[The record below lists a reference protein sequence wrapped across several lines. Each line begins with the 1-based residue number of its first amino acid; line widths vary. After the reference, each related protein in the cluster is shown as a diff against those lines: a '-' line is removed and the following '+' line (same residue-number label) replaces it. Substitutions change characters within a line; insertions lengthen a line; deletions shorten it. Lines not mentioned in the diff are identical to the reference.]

1 MKMAIAKG
9 VKVFM
14 FLLLAAGLFASGYFW
29 ALRERDGGPSGSA
42 RAEDTEKIKGMEG
55 MQGMQGMAPGT
66 VMISPDKQQLVGV
79 RTAMVERRPMSRTVR
94 TVGTITYDETKL
106 TRLHSK
112 SEGWVEKLYVNYTGK
127 LVEKGQP
134 LFTIYSPDLLATQQ
148 EYLLA
153 LKSQERLA
161 ASSLPEVRSGAASL
175 VEASKKRLAL
185 WDISEKQIHDLGE
198 RGEPQRTL
206 TLYAPHSGFVIKKD
220 IYEGMRVMPDRELYA
235 IADLSTVWVNVD
247 IYESEIPF
255 VKVGQPATIGLS
267 YYSDSFN
274 GKVSYIFP
282 YLDEKT
288 RTAKVRLEFPNSGFK
303 LKPEMY
309 VNAEIKIDAGRN
321 LAIPGE
327 SVLDS
332 GMRKVVFI
340 DKGNGH
346 FEPKEVKLG
355 ARMDGYY
362 QVLSGL
368 EEGQRIASS
377 SAFLLDSESRLSE
390 AMGAMAGMPG
400 MEGMKGMEGMQGM
413 QGMKG
418 TEGTKGME
426 GMKDMKMDAPM
437 KAGPAEKKVGDLTL
451 NLSTSPEKT
460 KAGEN
465 MLRLKVIDKTGKVV
479 KDADV
484 SFSYTMTMP
493 GMALS
498 KTEGKLSKD
507 GFYEGKA
514 NLGMAGEWEVTVA
527 VRRSGQKEIQ
537 EKFKLVAQQ

>member
-1 MKMAIAKG
+1 MASAKTLR
-9 VKVFM
+9 VFV
-14 FLLLAAGLFASGYFW
+14 LIVLALGMFASGYFW

-42 RAEDTEKIKGMEG
+42 RAEDTEKMKGMEG

-153 LKSQERLA
+153 VKAQERLA
-161 ASSLPEVRSGAASL
+161 ASSIPEVRSGATSL

-185 WDISEKQIHDLGE
+185 WDISEKQIRDLGE

-220 IYEGMRVMPDRELYA
+220 IFEGMRVMPDRELYA

-255 VKVGQPATIGLS
+255 VKVGQPAIIGLS

-400 MEGMKGMEGMQGM
+400 MEGMK
-413 QGMKG
+413 
-418 TEGTKGME
+418 
-426 GMKDMKMDAPM
+426 DMKMDAPM